1 MNMLIRIFRVD
12 FSVHFFRSILRSREV
27 LSTTFCIVH
36 YYVVLPMA
44 DMLYRVLSLAYK
56 YIDHRGVVLCAIVF
70 CSYGF

>member
-1 MNMLIRIFRVD
+1 MYILPFT
-12 FSVHFFRSILRSREV
+12 FFRSLLRSREV
-27 LSTTFCIVH
+27 LSTTFCIVEKTLH

-56 YIDHRGVVLCAIVF
+56 YIDHGGVVLCAIVF